1 MKYLV
6 QWKGS
11 TIEHNMWEKKADLEN
26 EKEAV
31 VEFEGRMSAEIRK
44 QKGIYLKTEK
54 LWRVKSI

>member
-1 MKYLV
+1 
-6 QWKGS
+6 
-11 TIEHNMWEKKADLEN
+11 MWEKKADLEN

-31 VEFEGRMSAEIRK
+31 VEFEERMSAEIRK